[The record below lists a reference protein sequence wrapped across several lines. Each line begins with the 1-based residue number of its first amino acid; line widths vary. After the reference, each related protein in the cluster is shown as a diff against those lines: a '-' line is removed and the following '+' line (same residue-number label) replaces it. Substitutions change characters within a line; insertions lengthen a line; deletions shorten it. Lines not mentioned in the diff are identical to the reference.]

1 MTVFERLGLYL
12 SYPFVR
18 YALLV
23 GVLIALCSSLFG
35 TTLVLK
41 RLSFMGDGLSH
52 VAFGAMAVAMVL
64 GVSAPMWIVLP
75 ITAVCAVLLLGVGKR
90 SPTRGD
96 ATVAMLSVG
105 ALALGYLLLHFFPF
119 YRIAE
124 ISLNDYYTED
134 QMKMALYIG
143 SASDREEVISVLLL
157 ANKAFNDVRHTRAE
171 NEEEYGLLAR
181 YATPTDSYEDAAF
194 NEHSLD
200 LWSAHLDENEGWIWV
215 YYSSE
220 TFDHN
225 GKSIC
230 GSWRIP
236 SLWQVE
242 KNENGE
248 WVVVQIREHP

>member
-1 MTVFERLGLYL
+1 MKNECNVVRDILPLYL
-12 SYPFVR
+12 ENMVSEETAESIKEHLDDCPECAAEFEAMKSGKTVEKIGEEVQSDFEAEVLKSIKNIR
-18 YALLV
+18 KKFRKKVLRV
-23 GVLIALCSSLFG
+23 GGIIAAILAAILIAGS
-35 TTLVLK
+35 
-41 RLSFMGDGLSH
+41 
-52 VAFGAMAVAMVL
+52 
-64 GVSAPMWIVLP
+64 
-75 ITAVCAVLLLGVGKR
+75 VLLHL
-90 SPTRGD
+90 
-96 ATVAMLSVG
+96 
-105 ALALGYLLLHFFPF
+105 FPI

-124 ISLNDYYTED
+124 ISLNDYYSKD

-171 NEEEYGLLAR
+171 NEEAYGLLAR
-181 YATPTDSYEDAAF
+181 YATPTDSYEGAAF
-194 NEHSLD
+194 NEHSLE

-236 SLWQVE
+236 SLWKVE
-242 KNENGE
+242 KNEIGE
-248 WVVVQIREHP
+248 WVVVEIREHP

>member
-1 MTVFERLGLYL
+1 MKNECSVVRDILPLYL
-12 SYPFVR
+12 ENMVSEETAESIKEHLENCPECAAEFEAMKSGKTVEKIGEEVQSDFEAEVLKSIKNIR
-18 YALLV
+18 RKFRKKVLRV
-23 GVLIALCSSLFG
+23 GGIIAAILAAILIAGS
-35 TTLVLK
+35 
-41 RLSFMGDGLSH
+41 
-52 VAFGAMAVAMVL
+52 
-64 GVSAPMWIVLP
+64 
-75 ITAVCAVLLLGVGKR
+75 VLLHL
-90 SPTRGD
+90 
-96 ATVAMLSVG
+96 
-105 ALALGYLLLHFFPF
+105 FPI

-124 ISLNDYYTED
+124 ISLNDYYSKD

-171 NEEEYGLLAR
+171 NEEAYGLLAR
-181 YATPTDSYEDAAF
+181 YATPTDSYEGAAF
-194 NEHSLD
+194 NEHSLE

-236 SLWQVE
+236 SLWKVE
-242 KNENGE
+242 KNEIGE
-248 WVVVQIREHP
+248 WVVVEIREHP

>member
-1 MTVFERLGLYL
+1 MKNECSVVRDILPLYL
-12 SYPFVR
+12 ENMVSEETAESIKEHLENCPECAAEFEAMKSGKTVEKIGEEVQSDFEAEVLKSIKNIR
-18 YALLV
+18 RKFRKKVLRV
-23 GVLIALCSSLFG
+23 GGIIAAILAAILIAGS
-35 TTLVLK
+35 
-41 RLSFMGDGLSH
+41 
-52 VAFGAMAVAMVL
+52 
-64 GVSAPMWIVLP
+64 
-75 ITAVCAVLLLGVGKR
+75 VLLHL
-90 SPTRGD
+90 
-96 ATVAMLSVG
+96 
-105 ALALGYLLLHFFPF
+105 FPI

-124 ISLNDYYTED
+124 ISLNDYYSKD

-171 NEEEYGLLAR
+171 NEEAYGLLAR
-181 YATPTDSYEDAAF
+181 YATPTDSYEGAAF
-194 NEHSLD
+194 NEHSLE

-236 SLWQVE
+236 SLWKVE
-242 KNENGE
+242 KNEIGE
-248 WVVVQIREHP
+248 WVVVDIREHP

>member
-1 MTVFERLGLYL
+1 MKNECSVVRDILPLYL
-12 SYPFVR
+12 ENMVSEETAESIKEHLENCPDCAAEFEAMKSGKTVEKIGEEVQSDFEAEVLKSIKNIR
-18 YALLV
+18 KKFRKKVLRV
-23 GVLIALCSSLFG
+23 GGIIAAILAAILIAGS
-35 TTLVLK
+35 
-41 RLSFMGDGLSH
+41 
-52 VAFGAMAVAMVL
+52 
-64 GVSAPMWIVLP
+64 
-75 ITAVCAVLLLGVGKR
+75 VLLHL
-90 SPTRGD
+90 
-96 ATVAMLSVG
+96 
-105 ALALGYLLLHFFPF
+105 FPI

-124 ISLNDYYTED
+124 ISLNDYYSKD

-171 NEEEYGLLAR
+171 NEEAYGLLAR
-181 YATPTDSYEDAAF
+181 YATPTDSYEGAAF
-194 NEHSLD
+194 NEHSLE

-236 SLWQVE
+236 SLWKVE
-242 KNENGE
+242 KNETGE
-248 WVVVQIREHP
+248 WVVVDIREHP

>member
-1 MTVFERLGLYL
+1 MKNECSVVRDILPLYL
-12 SYPFVR
+12 ENMVSEETAESIKEHLDVCPECAAEFETMKSGKTVAKIGEEVQSDLEAEVLKSIKNIR
-18 YALLV
+18 RKLRKKVLRV
-23 GVLIALCSSLFG
+23 GSVIAAVIAAVLI
-35 TTLVLK
+35 T
-41 RLSFMGDGLSH
+41 
-52 VAFGAMAVAMVL
+52 
-64 GVSAPMWIVLP
+64 VS
-75 ITAVCAVLLLGVGKR
+75 
-90 SPTRGD
+90 
-96 ATVAMLSVG
+96 
-105 ALALGYLLLHFFPF
+105 LLLHFFPV
-119 YRIAE
+119 YRIAT

-171 NEEEYGLLAR
+171 NEETYGLLAR

-236 SLWQVE
+236 SLWKVE
-242 KNENGE
+242 KDETGE
-248 WVVVQIREHP
+248 WVVVDIREHP

>member
-1 MTVFERLGLYL
+1 MKNECSVVRDILPLYL
-12 SYPFVR
+12 ENMVSEETAESIKEHLENCPDCAAEFEAMKSGKTVEKIGEEVQSDFEAEVLKSIKNIR
-18 YALLV
+18 RKFRKKVLRV
-23 GVLIALCSSLFG
+23 GGIIAAILAAILIAGS
-35 TTLVLK
+35 
-41 RLSFMGDGLSH
+41 
-52 VAFGAMAVAMVL
+52 
-64 GVSAPMWIVLP
+64 
-75 ITAVCAVLLLGVGKR
+75 VLLHL
-90 SPTRGD
+90 
-96 ATVAMLSVG
+96 
-105 ALALGYLLLHFFPF
+105 FPI

-124 ISLNDYYTED
+124 ISLNDYYSKD

-171 NEEEYGLLAR
+171 NEEAYGLLAR
-181 YATPTDSYEDAAF
+181 YATPTDSYEGAAF
-194 NEHSLD
+194 NEHSLE

-236 SLWQVE
+236 SLWKVE
-242 KNENGE
+242 KNEIGE
-248 WVVVQIREHP
+248 WVVVEIREHP

>member
-1 MTVFERLGLYL
+1 MKNECSVVRDILPLYL
-12 SYPFVR
+12 ENMVSEETAESIKEHLENCPECAAEFEAMKSGKTVEKIGEEVQSDFEAEVLKSIKNIR
-18 YALLV
+18 KKFRKKVLRV
-23 GVLIALCSSLFG
+23 GGIIAAILAAILIAGS
-35 TTLVLK
+35 
-41 RLSFMGDGLSH
+41 
-52 VAFGAMAVAMVL
+52 
-64 GVSAPMWIVLP
+64 
-75 ITAVCAVLLLGVGKR
+75 VLLHL
-90 SPTRGD
+90 
-96 ATVAMLSVG
+96 
-105 ALALGYLLLHFFPF
+105 FPI

-124 ISLNDYYTED
+124 ISLNDYYSKD

-171 NEEEYGLLAR
+171 NEEAYGLLAR
-181 YATPTDSYEDAAF
+181 YATPTDSYEGAAF
-194 NEHSLD
+194 NEHSLE

-236 SLWQVE
+236 SLWKVE
-242 KNENGE
+242 KNETGE
-248 WVVVQIREHP
+248 WVVVDIREHP

>member
-1 MTVFERLGLYL
+1 MKNECSVVRDILPLYL
-12 SYPFVR
+12 ENMVSEETAESIKEHLENCPECAAEFEAMKSGKTVEKIGEEVQSDFEAEVLKSIKNIR
-18 YALLV
+18 KKFRKKVLRV
-23 GVLIALCSSLFG
+23 GGIIAAILAAILIAGS
-35 TTLVLK
+35 
-41 RLSFMGDGLSH
+41 
-52 VAFGAMAVAMVL
+52 
-64 GVSAPMWIVLP
+64 
-75 ITAVCAVLLLGVGKR
+75 VLLHL
-90 SPTRGD
+90 
-96 ATVAMLSVG
+96 
-105 ALALGYLLLHFFPF
+105 FPI

-124 ISLNDYYTED
+124 ISLNDYYSKD

-171 NEEEYGLLAR
+171 NEEAYGLLAR
-181 YATPTDSYEDAAF
+181 YATPTDSYEEAAF
-194 NEHSLD
+194 NEHSLE

-236 SLWQVE
+236 SLWKVE
-242 KNENGE
+242 KNEIGE
-248 WVVVQIREHP
+248 WVVVEIREHP